1 MVNNMSDISTEEL
14 KDAKN
19 REALYNEIDAMYELL
34 GIIKREH
41 SISVKFGENNAKC
54 SLMKMSDNSIE
65 ARIYLDEPEYKVDEV
80 RLERDVFFRSSG
92 RCVVYT
98 NRLVESTRL
107 KALGDPQFITESLET
122 YSLDRIDFYKFT
134 GKRELIL
141 NCEYADYIELFDYE
155 NISIKALN
163 DRSIKRVIINLNFE
177 RVDYISISIYKGS
190 RFFSNIQELEKVSKY
205 LGWDKDNIPK
215 ISILSKSINIFGTI
229 NDKNTN
235 RVCSKNPNSE
245 EEKKLLKIILDY
257 LESELKRN
265 FDKYGVEATVV
276 WLDMNNL

>member
-19 REALYNEIDAMYELL
+19 REALYNEIDTMYKLL
-34 GIIKREH
+34 GMDKREH
-41 SISVKFGENNAKC
+41 NISMRFGENDVEC
-54 SLMKMSDNSIE
+54 SLIKMSDNSIE
-65 ARIYLDEPEYKVDEV
+65 ARIKLEEPEYKVNEV
-80 RLERDVFFRSSG
+80 RLERGIFFRSSKA
-92 RCVVYT
+92 CVVYT

-177 RVDYISISIYKGS
+177 RVDYISISPYRIS
-190 RFFSNIQELEKVSKY
+190 RFFSNIQELKKVSKY
-205 LGWDKDNIPK
+205 LCWDGIPK
-215 ISILSKSINIFGTI
+215 ISILGKYINIFGTI

>member
-34 GIIKREH
+34 GIIKRERN
-41 SISVKFGENNAKC
+41 ISVKFGENNVKC

-80 RLERDVFFRSSG
+80 RLERDVFFRSSKA
-92 RCVVYT
+92 CVVYT

-163 DRSIKRVIINLNFE
+163 DRSIKRVIINLNCE
-177 RVDYISISIYKGS
+177 RIDYISISPYRRS
-190 RFFSNIQELEKVSKY
+190 RFFSHVRELEKVSKY
-205 LGWDKDNIPK
+205 LGWDDIPK
-215 ISILSKSINIFGTI
+215 ISILGKYINIFGTI

>member
-41 SISVKFGENNAKC
+41 SISMRFGENDVEC
-54 SLMKMSDNSIE
+54 SLIKMSDNSIE
-65 ARIYLDEPEYKVDEV
+65 ARIKLEESEYKVNEV
-80 RLERDVFFRSSG
+80 RLERGIFFRSSKA
-92 RCVVYT
+92 CVVYT

-141 NCEYADYIELFDYE
+141 NCEYADYIELFDWE

-163 DRSIKRVIINLNFE
+163 DRSIKRVIINLNYE
-177 RVDYISISIYKGS
+177 RIDYISISPYRRS
-190 RFFSNIQELEKVSKY
+190 RFFSHIQELEKVSKY
-205 LGWDKDNIPK
+205 LGWDDIPK
-215 ISILSKSINIFGTI
+215 ISISGKYINIFGVR
-229 NDKNTN
+229 NGKNMN
-235 RVCSKNPNSE
+235 RACSKTPNSE
-245 EEKKLLKIILDY
+245 EEKGLLKLILDY
-257 LESELKRN
+257 LEEELKRH
-265 FDKYGVEATVV
+265 FAKYGVEVTVV

>member
-1 MVNNMSDISTEEL
+1 MSGISTEEL

-34 GIIKREH
+34 GIIKRER

-80 RLERDVFFRSSG
+80 RLEKDVFFRSSG

-163 DRSIKRVIINLNFE
+163 DRSIKRVTINLNFE
-177 RVDYISISIYKGS
+177 RVDYISISPYRIS
-190 RFFSNIQELEKVSKY
+190 RFFSNIQELKKVSKY
-205 LGWDKDNIPK
+205 LCWDGIPK
-215 ISILSKSINIFGTI
+215 ISILGKYINIFGTI

>member
-34 GIIKREH
+34 GIIKRERN
-41 SISVKFGENNAKC
+41 ISVKFGENNVKC

-177 RVDYISISIYKGS
+177 RVDYISISPYRIS
-190 RFFSNIQELEKVSKY
+190 RFFSNIQELKKVSKY
-205 LGWDKDNIPK
+205 LCWDGIPK
-215 ISILSKSINIFGTI
+215 ISILGKYINIFGTI

>member
-41 SISVKFGENNAKC
+41 SISVKFGENNVKC

-98 NRLVESTRL
+98 NRLVENTRL

-163 DRSIKRVIINLNFE
+163 DRSIKRVIINLNYE
-177 RVDYISISIYKGS
+177 RIDYISISPYRRS
-190 RFFSNIQELEKVSKY
+190 RFFSHIQELEKVSKY
-205 LGWDKDNIPK
+205 LGWDDIPK
-215 ISILSKSINIFGTI
+215 ISISGKYINIFGVR
-229 NDKNTN
+229 NGKNMN
-235 RVCSKNPNSE
+235 RACSKTPNSE
-245 EEKKLLKIILDY
+245 EEKGLLKLILDY
-257 LESELKRN
+257 LEEELKRH
-265 FDKYGVEATVV
+265 FAKYGVEVTVV

>member
-1 MVNNMSDISTEEL
+1 MSGISTEEL

-19 REALYNEIDAMYELL
+19 REALYNEIDAMYKLL
-34 GIIKREH
+34 GMDKREH
-41 SISVKFGENNAKC
+41 NISMRFGENDVEC
-54 SLMKMSDNSIE
+54 SLIKMSDNSIE
-65 ARIYLDEPEYKVDEV
+65 ARIKLEEPEYKVNEV
-80 RLERDVFFRSSG
+80 RLERGIFFRSSKA
-92 RCVVYT
+92 CVVYT

-190 RFFSNIQELEKVSKY
+190 RFFSNIQELKKVSKY

-215 ISILSKSINIFGTI
+215 ISILGKYINIFGTI

>member
-19 REALYNEIDAMYELL
+19 REALYNEIDAMYKLL
-34 GIIKREH
+34 GMDKREH
-41 SISVKFGENNAKC
+41 NTSMRFGENDVEC
-54 SLMKMSDNSIE
+54 SLIKMSDNSIE
-65 ARIYLDEPEYKVDEV
+65 ARIKLEETEYKVNEV
-80 RLERDVFFRSSG
+80 RLERGIFFRSSR

-190 RFFSNIQELEKVSKY
+190 RFFSNIQELKKVSKY
-205 LGWDKDNIPK
+205 LGWDDIPK
-215 ISILSKSINIFGTI
+215 ISISGKYINIFGVR
-229 NDKNTN
+229 NGKNMN
-235 RVCSKNPNSE
+235 RACSKTPNSE
-245 EEKKLLKIILDY
+245 EEKGLLKLILDY
-257 LESELKRN
+257 LEEELKRH
-265 FDKYGVEATVV
+265 FSKYGVEATVV

>member
-1 MVNNMSDISTEEL
+1 MVNNMSGISTEEL

-34 GIIKREH
+34 GIIKRER
-41 SISVKFGENNAKC
+41 SISVKFGENNVKC

-80 RLERDVFFRSSG
+80 RLEREIFFRSSNK
-92 RCVVYT
+92 CIVHT

-177 RVDYISISIYKGS
+177 MVDYISISIYKGS
-190 RFFSNIQELEKVSKY
+190 RFFSNIQELKKVSKY
-205 LGWDKDNIPK
+205 LGWDNIPK
-215 ISILSKSINIFGTI
+215 ISILGKYINIFGTI

>member
-34 GIIKREH
+34 GIIKRER
-41 SISVKFGENNAKC
+41 SISVKFGENNVKC
-54 SLMKMSDNSIE
+54 SLIKMSDNSIE
-65 ARIYLDEPEYKVDEV
+65 ARIKLEEPEYKVNEV
-80 RLERDVFFRSSG
+80 RLERGIFFRSSKA
-92 RCVVYT
+92 CVVYT

-177 RVDYISISIYKGS
+177 RVDYISISPYRIS
-190 RFFSNIQELEKVSKY
+190 RFFSNIQELKKVSKY
-205 LGWDKDNIPK
+205 LCWDGIPK
-215 ISILSKSINIFGTI
+215 ISILGKYINIFGTI

>member
-1 MVNNMSDISTEEL
+1 MSGISTEEL

-34 GIIKREH
+34 GIIKRERN
-41 SISVKFGENNAKC
+41 ISMRFGENDVEC
-54 SLMKMSDNSIE
+54 SLIKMSDNSIE
-65 ARIYLDEPEYKVDEV
+65 ARIKLEEPEYKVDEV

-177 RVDYISISIYKGS
+177 RVDYISISPYRIS
-190 RFFSNIQELEKVSKY
+190 RFFSNIQELKKVSKY
-205 LGWDKDNIPK
+205 LCWDDIPK
-215 ISILSKSINIFGTI
+215 ISILGKYINIFGTI

>member
-34 GIIKREH
+34 GIIKRER
-41 SISVKFGENNAKC
+41 SISVKFGENNVKC

-177 RVDYISISIYKGS
+177 RVDYISISPYRIS
-190 RFFSNIQELEKVSKY
+190 RFFSNIQELKKVSKY
-205 LGWDKDNIPK
+205 LCWDGIPK
-215 ISILSKSINIFGTI
+215 ISILGKYINIFGTI